1 MMLNRY
7 IKIVSRFFLKV
18 KNLLVFKSTKIHVD
32 KTAIFEKGE
41 NVRLN
46 NVSIR
51 LYGKSRLCLMDN
63 VSISDYDIVLHDSDL
78 IIGTHCIL
86 DKGNSTNKPNILIS
100 QGSCLDIS
108 NNNLIRS
115 SFWIRFGG
123 RCEIGQYNGI
133 CEDTEIR
140 CDESI
145 LIGNF
150 NMISYQCMI
159 YDTNTHNI
167 YPKDKRRLMTIKD
180 FPNIGKEIERPRTAP
195 VVIGND
201 CWLGKRAVV
210 LKGTIVES
218 EVVVAT
224 NAVVSNLQ
232 VPNGSIAVGNP
243 AIIKVK
249 A

>member
-7 IKIVSRFFLKV
+7 SRKIKSLFSKENLFLC
-18 KNLLVFKSTKIHVD
+18 NKIRINID
-32 KTAIFEKGE
+32 KLAIFQKGD
-41 NVRLN
+41 NVRLH
-46 NVSIR
+46 NVTIY
-51 LYGKSRLCLMDN
+51 LKGKSRLYLMDG
-63 VSISDYDIVLHDSDL
+63 VSMSDYNIYLEDSIL
-78 IIGTHCIL
+78 IIGRNCIF
-86 DKGNSTNKPNILIS
+86 DKGHSTNQPNILIS
-100 QGSCLDIS
+100 NQSYLEIS
-108 NNNLIRS
+108 NNNLIRC

-123 RCEIGQYNGI
+123 RCKIGEYNGI

-145 LIGNF
+145 LIGSY

-167 YPKDKRRLMTIKD
+167 YPKDKRRLMTMND
-180 FPNIGKEIERPRTAP
+180 FPNIGKEIEKPPTAP

-224 NAVVSNLQ
+224 NAVVSNLK
-232 VPNGSIAVGNP
+232 VPSGSIAVGNP

>member
-1 MMLNRY
+1 MMLNKY
-7 IKIVSRFFLKV
+7 IKFVSRFFIKV
-18 KNLLVFKSTKIHVD
+18 KNLLACNRNKIHID

-41 NVRLN
+41 KVRLN

-167 YPKDKRRLMTIKD
+167 YPKDKRRLMTMND

-195 VVIGND
+195 VVIGSD

-232 VPNGSIAVGNP
+232 VPKGSIALGNP

-249 A
+249 S